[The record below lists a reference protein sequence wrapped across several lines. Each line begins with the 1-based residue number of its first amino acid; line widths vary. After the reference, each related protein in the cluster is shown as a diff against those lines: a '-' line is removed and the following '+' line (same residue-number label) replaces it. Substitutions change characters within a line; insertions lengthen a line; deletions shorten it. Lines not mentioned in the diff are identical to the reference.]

1 MKIGILA
8 LQGDFEAH
16 ASVLKKLG
24 AEVVYMRT
32 PDDLRGLA
40 GMVLPGGEST
50 THMKLLA
57 ETGLEEEIR
66 KMAAQGTPILGTCA
80 GAILL
85 AKEVKRPQQ
94 KSLGLVDM
102 TVVRN
107 AYGRQLASDVVTLE
121 TKLRNGPLEMVFIR
135 APLIERTGPG
145 VEVLAERDGSP
156 VLVQQGRVL
165 AATFHPELTD
175 NTVIHERFLSMAN
188 GAGKS
193 RNFREEKHSAPCSAS
208 GPRRKRNS

>member
-1 MKIGILA
+1 MRIGILA

-16 ASVLKKLG
+16 ARVLEKLG
-24 AEVVYMRT
+24 AEIVYVRA
-32 PDDLRGLA
+32 PEDLHDLNGL
-40 GMVLPGGEST
+40 VLPGGEST

-57 ETGLEEEIR
+57 ETGLEGAIR

-85 AKEVKRPQQ
+85 AQKVKRPQQ

-121 TKLRNGPLEMVFIR
+121 TNLRDEPLEMVFIR
-135 APLIERTGPG
+135 APLIDRVGPG
-145 VEVLAERDGSP
+145 VEILAERNGSP

-175 NTVIHERFLSMAN
+175 SNAIHERFLSMVN
-188 GAGKS
+188 GAGKT
-193 RNFREEKHSAPCSAS
+193 RNSGEGKHSVPRSAAAP
-208 GPRRKRNS
+208 RHRRNS